1 MGTDIADLLLDGHE
15 PTTVDYSMMGL
26 KINPS
31 SDTLDEE
38 FDETV
43 DMSVVTSDRSVIAR
57 GRKTQEETTDRF
69 RHLLLYGRK
78 KVKSLVKRSFEI
90 VQDVDTPNALMYFV
104 LNCFKLFNRM
114 LWSGP

>member
-43 DMSVVTSDRSVIAR
+43 VISDRSVIAR

-78 KVKSLVKRSFEI
+78 KVNL
-90 VQDVDTPNALMYFV
+90 L
-104 LNCFKLFNRM
+104 
-114 LWSGP
+114 

>member
-1 MGTDIADLLLDGHE
+1 MEVAKSIQGTNFIEYLTFLVLFNLQTFVGTDIADLLLDGHE

-31 SDTLDEE
+31 SDTLDED

-43 DMSVVTSDRSVIAR
+43 NMSVTTSDRSVISR
-57 GRKTQEETTDRF
+57 GRKSHEEATDRF

-78 KVKSLVKRSFEI
+78 KVKLLDHQE
-90 VQDVDTPNALMYFV
+90 M
-104 LNCFKLFNRM
+104 
-114 LWSGP
+114 